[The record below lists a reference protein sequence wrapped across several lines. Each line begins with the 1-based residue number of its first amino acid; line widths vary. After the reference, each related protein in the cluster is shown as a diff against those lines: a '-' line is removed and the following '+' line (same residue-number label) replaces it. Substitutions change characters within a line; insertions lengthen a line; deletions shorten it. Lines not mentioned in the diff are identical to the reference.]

1 MSAPTAVPLAP
12 PEPESLAQ
20 TGLAESIVEQLVI
33 KILYFRGDVYGQD
46 LSAAIGLK
54 FSGIQEIVE
63 TLVLR
68 HHLQVKKSL
77 GVGSVASMFTL
88 TESGRARAREHL
100 ESNQYA
106 GPAPV
111 PIDQY
116 VEMVRQQRPR
126 EGWLTKEALS
136 KAFKGMVLTERILSQ
151 MGPAVS
157 SANSLLLYGKPGDGK
172 TFLIESL
179 ANLETAPIFLPYA
192 IECQGNI
199 VQLYDPIY
207 HQRVDGDEEPAAM
220 AVSAVN
226 AYDRRWA
233 KCKRPFIVTGG
244 ELSMD
249 MLDLRYNATSKIY
262 EAPFQLKANNG
273 IYLIDDFG
281 RQRATPAEVLN
292 RWIVPMERR
301 VDFLSFLTGGKMTA
315 PFELFLVFSTNL
327 NPSDLGDEAFLRRIQ
342 YKLLLRG
349 PAENEFIRIFENFCT
364 TRKLPYQRE
373 MITRFI
379 EKRYR
384 KTSKVFRR
392 CHPRDVLSHALN
404 LIHFEKLQYA
414 LTDELLDRAYD
425 SCFVQESQD
434 QAAAPAPSTATT
446 TTGSTSATP
455 VAAPA
460 PPVDNPIMPVMAQS
474 CADFWGDE
482 VAQIPTAFG
491 TLAYL
496 AGFRNRATGAY
507 HELESARRYGE
518 AETAR
523 VLHKLHARG
532 FADWLSLNLDQQGR
546 DVARYL
552 ASTDG
557 AAAKLAGDFRELVG
571 LHTPAGTRTE
581 EVQRFSQY
589 LAAILDNLLPKA
601 SEPARPEAPKA
612 ETPAVERI
620 A

>member
-1 MSAPTAVPLAP
+1 MGMSAPTGVPLAP
-12 PEPESLAQ
+12 SEPESLEQ
-20 TGLAESIVEQLVI
+20 TGLAESTVEQLVI
-33 KILYFRGDVYGQD
+33 KILYFRGDLYGQD
-46 LSAAIGLK
+46 LSAAVGLK
-54 FSGIQEIVE
+54 FSVIQEIVE
-63 TLVLR
+63 TLKLR
-68 HHLQVKKSL
+68 YLLQVKKSM
-77 GVGSVASMFTL
+77 GVGSVASMFSL
-88 TESGRARAREHL
+88 TETGRARAREHL
-100 ESNQYA
+100 EANQYA

-111 PIDQY
+111 PLEQY
-116 VEMVRQQRPR
+116 IEMVRQQRPR
-126 EGWLTKEALS
+126 EGWLTKEALA

-151 MGPAVS
+151 IGPAVS

-207 HQRVDGDEEPAAM
+207 HHRVDADEEQSGLAVAAER
-220 AVSAVN
+220 
-226 AYDRRWA
+226 AYDRRWT

-315 PFELFLVFSTNL
+315 PFEAFLVFSTNL

-373 MITRFI
+373 LIARFI
-379 EKRYR
+379 DKRYR
-384 KTSKVFRR
+384 RTGKVFRR

-414 LTDELLDRAYD
+414 LTEELLDRAYD

-434 QAAAPAPSTATT
+434 DAPATATAAAASSGATKTPSPAPAPVENT
-446 TTGSTSATP
+446 
-455 VAAPA
+455 
-460 PPVDNPIMPVMAQS
+460 IMPVMTQS

-491 TLAYL
+491 TLAFL
-496 AGFRNRATGAY
+496 AGFRNRVTGAY

-518 AETAR
+518 GETAR
-523 VLHKLHARG
+523 VLNKLHARA
-532 FADWLSLNLDQQGR
+532 FADWLSLNLEQQTR
-546 DVARYL
+546 DVARFL

-557 AAAKLAGDFRELVG
+557 AASKLNGDFRELVG
-571 LHTPAGTRTE
+571 LHSPAGARTE
-581 EVQRFSQY
+581 DVQRFSQY
-589 LAAILDNLLPKA
+589 FAAILDNLLPKSPEPPRPEK
-601 SEPARPEAPKA
+601 SEP
-612 ETPAVERI
+612 PAVERI

>member
-1 MSAPTAVPLAP
+1 MSAPAAFPIAP
-12 PEPESLAQ
+12 PEPESLEQ
-20 TGLAESIVEQLVI
+20 TGLAESTVEQLIV
-33 KILYFRGDVYGQD
+33 KILYFRGDLYGQD

-54 FSGIQEIVE
+54 FSVIQDIVE
-63 TLVLR
+63 ALKLR
-68 HHLQVKKSL
+68 HHVQIKKSL
-77 GVGSVASMFTL
+77 GVGSVAALFAL
-88 TESGRARAREHL
+88 TETGRSRAREHL
-100 ESNQYA
+100 ESNQYS

-111 PIDQY
+111 PVDQY
-116 VEMVRQQRPR
+116 VNLVRQQRPR
-126 EGWLTKEALS
+126 EGWLTKEALA
-136 KAFKGMVLTERILSQ
+136 KAFKGMVLTEKILSQ
-151 MGPAVS
+151 IGPAVS

-207 HQRVDGDEEPAAM
+207 HQRVDADEEPSVM
-220 AVSAVN
+220 AISEERS
-226 AYDRRWA
+226 YDRRWA

-315 PFELFLVFSTNL
+315 PFETFLVFSTNL

-364 TRKLPYQRE
+364 TRKLPFQRE

-384 KTSKVFRR
+384 KTGKVFRR

-404 LIHFEKLQYA
+404 LIHFEKLPYA
-414 LTDELLDRAYD
+414 LTDELLDRAYE
-425 SCFVQESQD
+425 SCFVQEGQE
-434 QAAAPAPSTATT
+434 QPPAAS
-446 TTGSTSATP
+446 GSSTSASTAP
-455 VAAPA
+455 VA
-460 PPVDNPIMPVMAQS
+460 PPLENPIMPVMTQS

-496 AGFRNRATGAY
+496 AGFRNRVTGAY

-518 AETAR
+518 GETAR
-523 VLHKLHARG
+523 VLHKLHTRA
-532 FADWLSLNLDQQGR
+532 FADWLSLNLDQQTR
-546 DVARYL
+546 DVARHL
-552 ASTDG
+552 ASAEG
-557 AAAKLAGDFRELVG
+557 AAAKLNGDFREIVN
-571 LHTPAGTRTE
+571 LHSPAGARVE
-581 EVQRFSQY
+581 DVQRFSQY
-589 LAAILDNLLPKA
+589 FAAILDNLLPKA
-601 SEPARPEAPKA
+601 AEPAKPEVPKP